1 MEWSF
6 PAQLHYL
13 LYSPTTPIAAI
24 DQISCIAKDHGQQVR
39 SSSWRQIQIQ
49 RMILSPTAATMSSNN
64 EQPPKQLPKQQHKA
78 AAQSSSTKQSRSRQS
93 RVGADKAVHSHIVL
107 LQKAEKLWEQQE
119 LFVTLAV

>member
-49 RMILSPTAATMSSNN
+49 RMILSLTAA
-64 EQPPKQLPKQQHKA
+64 A
-78 AAQSSSTKQSRSRQS
+78 AAAAEAADE
-93 RVGADKAVHSHIVL
+93 GAGAADKAPVDNNGAAAADEAAQEQPKQKL
-107 LQKAEKLWEQQE
+107 LLKLQKLQKLQK
-119 LFVTLAV
+119 